1 MGFDI
6 FLIDKLMINN
16 TIAAITTAPGEAG
29 ISVVRVSGDEALKIA
44 DKIFRCSGKPPSK
57 RAANSF
63 VHGFVKII
71 TETCQKGT
79 TSHQYATHRE
89 AQTKSAPISERRID
103 EVILLIYKAP
113 HSYTREDV
121 VEFQGHGGSTS
132 AKRILRTVLNAG
144 ARMAEPGEFT
154 KRAFLSGRIDLLQ
167 AEAVMDLIKAR
178 SDRAANTALEQLEG
192 SLSYSFTAI
201 YDNLLSIAGD
211 LEATLDFGEDE
222 LPSSTFETIISKL
235 QNVQNDLNQLLAS
248 WDEGH
253 LLREGALVVL
263 SGSPN
268 VGKSTLLNALLG
280 SERAIVTHVP
290 GTTRDTLEEQLV
302 LDGIPIRIVDTA
314 GLRDADCDI
323 EKEGIRRA
331 RERIEYADVNIWV
344 VDGSENLTDEEKL
357 HFSKIDVKRCIV
369 VINKSDLGISLTTDD
384 FSGLTSIHCGIDNNS
399 GLDALREAIIKKL
412 GITNTATAH
421 ASISERHR
429 LIITEVLTELEHVT
443 PMLSNENEDLSAM
456 AADLVRTALE
466 LLGEI
471 TGRSYH
477 NDLLENIFG
486 RFCVG
491 K

>member
-1 MGFDI
+1 MKND
-6 FLIDKLMINN
+6 

-29 ISVVRVSGDEALKIA
+29 ISVVRISGEDAFKIA
-44 DKIFRCSGKPPSK
+44 DYIFRCSGKPPSQ

-63 VHGFVKII
+63 VHGFVKAINKKYKHNQGESVLTPEEKYMASPHI
-71 TETCQKGT
+71 G
-79 TSHQYATHRE
+79 RE
-89 AQTKSAPISERRID
+89 AQDVD
-103 EVILLIYKAP
+103 EAILLIYKAP

-121 VEFQGHGGSTS
+121 VEIQGHGGSIS
-132 AKRILRTVLNAG
+132 ARRILRTVLNAG

-154 KRAFLSGRIDLLQ
+154 RRAFLSGRIDLLQ
-167 AEAVMDLIKAR
+167 AEAVMDLIRSR

-192 SLSYSFTAI
+192 SLSTSFTVI
-201 YDNLLSIAGD
+201 YDNLLSVAGD
-211 LEATLDFGEDE
+211 LESTLDFGEDE
-222 LPSSTFETIISKL
+222 LPSSTFETLITKL
-235 QNVQNDLNQLLAS
+235 DVVQGDLNKLLAS

-268 VGKSTLLNALLG
+268 VGKSTLLNSLLG

-302 LDGIPIRIVDTA
+302 LNGIPLRIVDTA

-331 RERIEYADVNIWV
+331 HEKIDHADINIWV
-344 VDGSENLTDEEKL
+344 VDGSQRLSSQEESYL
-357 HFSKIDVKRCIV
+357 SNIDTNHCII
-369 VINKSDLGISLTTDD
+369 VINKSDLDNK
-384 FSGLTSIHCGIDNNS
+384 LTSNDFDDMTSVSCGIDNRA
-399 GLDALREAIIKKL
+399 GLISLKEAIVEKL
-412 GITNTATAH
+412 GVTNNTVAH

-429 LIITEVLTELEHVT
+429 ILIKDVLSELKDVYK
-443 PMLSNENEDLSAM
+443 MLSNNEEDLSAM
-456 AADLVRTALE
+456 AAGSVRTALE
-466 LLGEI
+466 ILGEI

>member
-1 MGFDI
+1 MTND
-6 FLIDKLMINN
+6 

-29 ISVVRVSGDEALKIA
+29 ISVVRVSGADALKIA
-44 DKIFRCSGKPPSK
+44 DKVFRCSGKAPSE

-63 VHGFVKII
+63 VHGYVKFVELACPHAGI
-71 TETCQKGT
+71 
-79 TSHQYATHRE
+79 H
-89 AQTKSAPISERRID
+89 AQDID
-103 EVILLIYKAP
+103 EAILLIYKAP
-113 HSYTREDV
+113 QSYTREDV
-121 VEFQGHGGSTS
+121 VEFQGHGGTIS
-132 AKRILRTVLNAG
+132 ARRILRTVLNAG
-144 ARMAEPGEFT
+144 ARIAEPGEFT

-167 AEAVMDLIKAR
+167 AEAVMDLIKSR

-192 SLSYSFTAI
+192 SLSHSFTVI

-222 LPSSTFETIISKL
+222 LPSSTFETLISKL
-235 QNVQNDLNQLLAS
+235 SDVQDDLNKLLAS

-302 LDGIPIRIVDTA
+302 LEGIPLRIVDTA

-331 RERIEYADVNIWV
+331 RKKIEYADVNIWV
-344 VDGSENLTDEEKL
+344 VDGSKSLSIEEKL
-357 HFSKIDVKRCIV
+357 YLSKIDTNRYIV
-369 VINKSDLGISLTTDD
+369 VINKSDLGITLTKDD
-384 FSGLTSIHCGIDNNS
+384 FKGLRSVSCGINDHSGLS
-399 GLDALREAIIKKL
+399 ALREAIVKKL
-412 GITNTATAH
+412 GISNSAISH

-429 LIITEVLTELEHVT
+429 LLISDVLKELDDVT
-443 PMLSNENEDLSAM
+443 SMLSGSEEDLSAM
-456 AADLVRTALE
+456 AAGSVRTALE
-466 LLGEI
+466 SLGEI

-477 NDLLENIFG
+477 NDLLENVFG